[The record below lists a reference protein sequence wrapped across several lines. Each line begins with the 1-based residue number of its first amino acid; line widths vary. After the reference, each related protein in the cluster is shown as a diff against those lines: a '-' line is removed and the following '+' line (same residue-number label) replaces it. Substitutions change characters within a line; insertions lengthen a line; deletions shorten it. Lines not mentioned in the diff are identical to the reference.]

1 MGARN
6 GLVFNIG
13 PHVKSDASRAATY
26 SKRKK
31 GLLKKVKELSI
42 LCGVDVA
49 VMCHHPQMA
58 GAPPLLWGQPNLD
71 SVLSR
76 YKGVA
81 PEERDKRKLDNTTFL
96 HNQVQKV
103 AADLHH
109 LVDHNRKLADHLE
122 NSLWDERLNSYSAAD
137 LQQVAGQV
145 LLKKKEVAEIL
156 AASTSAAAAAI
167 GVDRNYQF
175 MQPDYNQL
183 AMDVPVSHISAVSS
197 PFMLQSAHNEH
208 MVVPGGHDLLMQQ
221 LMCQMPAFRSSDSA
235 AMAAFLQSNVL
246 GATVPMGTLCMTPPG
261 PSTLDV
267 EPAESENSIVSGR
280 NEDPETPVST
290 SSLVNLSDHQSM
302 FATTSAKALGAVDV
316 LEDEFGPID
325 MEGHVEMAPAWYSNG
340 MPTTP
345 TVSDASDTYGSAD
358 GAASSHAKVPRFTT
372 DIFDIWTD
380 GMSFAPASGL
390 LQQCQ
395 PNQNLPPEAGI
406 LVPHV
411 N

>member
-13 PHVKSDASRAATY
+13 PHIKSDASRAATY

-81 PEERDKRKLDNTTFL
+81 PEEREKRKLDNTTFL
-96 HNQVQKV
+96 HNQVQKL

-122 NSLWDERLNSYSAAD
+122 NSLWDDRLNSYSAAE

-145 LLKKKEVAEIL
+145 LRKKKEVANML
-156 AASTSAAAAAI
+156 AVASTA
-167 GVDRNYQF
+167 GDG
-175 MQPDYNQL
+175 DCNQL
-183 AMDVPVSHISAVSS
+183 MQDFNHLTGIDPVGYMGAVSS
-197 PFMLQSAHNEH
+197 GFMLQSSHNDGL
-208 MVVPGGHDLLMQQ
+208 PGQDLLMQQ
-221 LMCQMPAFRSSDSA
+221 LICKMPAFRSSDNA
-235 AMAAFLQSNVL
+235 TMAAYLQSNVI
-246 GATVPMGTLCMTPPG
+246 GATIPNAAALCMTPPG
-261 PSTLDV
+261 PSTD

-280 NEDPETPVST
+280 NEEFETPGA
-290 SSLVNLSDHQSM
+290 SSLVNLSNAQSM
-302 FATTSAKALGAVDV
+302 FATKALGAVDS
-316 LEDEFGPID
+316 LDDEFGPIA
-325 MEGHVEMAPAWYSNG
+325 MEGHVDIAPVWYSTG
-340 MPTTP
+340 VPTTP
-345 TVSDASDTYGSAD
+345 TASDDASDNYTAD
-358 GAASSHAKVPRFTT
+358 AAAAAHSHVKMPTFTT
-372 DIFDIWTD
+372 DIFDFWTD
-380 GMSFAPASGL
+380 GIGFAAPAPAL
-390 LQQCQ
+390 LQCP
-395 PNQNLPPEAGI
+395 PNQSLQSEGA
-406 LVPHV
+406 LSVPHV
-411 N
+411 NQSGPFSDLNHI

>member
-6 GLVFNIG
+6 GLVFNMGSHI
-13 PHVKSDASRAATY
+13 KSDASRAATY

-81 PEERDKRKLDNTTFL
+81 PEEREKRKLDNTTFL
-96 HNQVQKV
+96 HNQVQKL

-122 NSLWDERLNSYSAAD
+122 NSLWDDRLNSYSAAE

-145 LLKKKEVAEIL
+145 LRKKKEVADLL
-156 AASTSAAAAAI
+156 AVSSTAAAA
-167 GVDRNYQF
+167 GGGEC
-175 MQPDYNQL
+175 NQL
-183 AMDVPVSHISAVSS
+183 MQDFNHLTGIDTIGYMGAVSS
-197 PFMLQSAHNEH
+197 GFVLQSAHNDV
-208 MVVPGGHDLLMQQ
+208 MPGQDLLMQQ
-221 LMCQMPAFRSSDSA
+221 LICRMPAFRASDNA
-235 AMAAFLQSNVL
+235 AMAAYLQANVL
-246 GATVPMGTLCMTPPG
+246 EAMIPNAAIQCMTPPG
-261 PSTLDV
+261 PITD

-280 NEDPETPVST
+280 NVAEPGTPGA
-290 SSLVNLSDHQSM
+290 SSLVNLSDAQAM
-302 FATTSAKALGAVDV
+302 FATKSTLSAVDA

-325 MEGHVEMAPAWYSNG
+325 MEGHMDMAPAWYVSTG
-340 MPTTP
+340 VPSTP
-345 TVSDASDTYGSAD
+345 TASDGSVDTFAAGA
-358 GAASSHAKVPRFTT
+358 GAAQSHVKLPAFTS
-372 DIFDIWTD
+372 DIFDFWTD
-380 GMSFAPASGL
+380 SIGFAAPAPAL
-390 LQQCQ
+390 LQCQ
-395 PNQNLPPEAGI
+395 PNQ